1 MLQLFRVMMVLLAAA
16 HLSTTPAITPSWAQ
30 DSEDADPIARAHA
43 TGNLG
48 PAQIKLGDTAVLE
61 LPKGYIYMPSFRY
74 QAIGN
79 KLEIMG
85 SHKVLGA
92 IMAAEGMGNWYI
104 TVTLMDTG
112 HVTSAQVDAL
122 DKSEVL
128 ATLRDLALKN
138 NARRMMAGF
147 TKIDMGNWIEAP
159 RHDAV
164 RKRYTTSARIFETGP
179 TTHDDNFANIDTLL
193 FGRSQVLRMGLRA
206 MLSEHMT
213 YKPRLELLANAVR
226 FEPGHRA
233 EDYVAGTDKAAEHV
247 MDVVF
252 GGRTLAEINTELA
265 EEADAAKRRAAAPR
279 PMDRETQMKLL
290 LAGLL
295 GVVALIAL
303 VVALRGNRGESGA
316 ASAERAY
323 RSAQRR

>member
-1 MLQLFRVMMVLLAAA
+1 MLQLLRIMTVLLAA
-16 HLSTTPAITPSWAQ
+16 HLGTHAVHAQ
-30 DSEDADPIARAHA
+30 DNEDADPIARAHA

-48 PAQIKLGDTAVLE
+48 PAQIKLGDTAILD
-61 LPKGYIYMPSFRY
+61 LPKGYIYVPSFKY

-85 SHKVLGA
+85 SHTVLGA
-92 IMAAEGMGNWYI
+92 VMATEGMGNWYA

-122 DKSEVL
+122 DKGEML
-128 ATLRDLALKN
+128 AAMRALALKN
-138 NARRMMAGF
+138 NAQRMMAGF
-147 TKIDMGNWIEAP
+147 VKIDMGNWIEVP

-164 RKRYTTSARIFETGP
+164 RKRFTTSARIFETGP
-179 TTHDDNFANIDTLL
+179 TMHDDNFANIDTLL
-193 FGRSQVLRMGLRA
+193 FGRSQVIRIGLRA
-206 MLSEHMT
+206 MMAEHQT
-213 YKPRLELLANAVR
+213 YKPRLELLTNAIQ
-226 FEPGHRA
+226 FTPGHRA
-233 EDYVAGTDKAAEHV
+233 EDYVAGKDKAAEHL

-252 GGRTLAEINTELA
+252 GGRTVAEIQTEMT
-265 EEADAAKRRAAAPR
+265 EEADAARRRAAQPR

-303 VVALRGNRGESGA
+303 IVAFRGNRGESGTA
-316 ASAERAY
+316 TAERAY

>member
-1 MLQLFRVMMVLLAAA
+1 MLQLFRGMMVLLAAA
-16 HLSTTPAITPSWAQ
+16 HLGTTSLRAQ

-43 TGNLG
+43 TGNMG
-48 PAQIKLGDTAVLE
+48 PARIMLGDTAVLD
-61 LPKGYIYMPSFRY
+61 LPKGYIYVPSFKY

-85 SHKVLGA
+85 SHTVLGA
-92 IMAAEGMGNWYI
+92 IMATEGTGNWYI
-104 TVTLMDTG
+104 TVTMMDTG
-112 HVTSAQVDAL
+112 HVTPAQVDAL
-122 DKSEVL
+122 DNGEVL
-128 ATLRDLALKN
+128 ATLRALALKN
-138 NARRMMAGF
+138 NVRRMMAGF
-147 TKIDMGNWIEAP
+147 TKIDLGNWIEAP

-164 RKRYTTSARIFETGP
+164 RRRYTTAARIFETGP
-179 TTHDDNFANIDTLL
+179 TTHDDTFANIDTLL
-193 FGRSQVLRMGLRA
+193 FGRSQVIRMGLRA
-206 MLSEHMT
+206 MLAEHLT
-213 YKPRLELLANAVR
+213 FKPRLELLADAVR

-233 EDYVAGTDKAAEHV
+233 EDFVAGTDQVAEHV

-252 GGRTLAEINTELA
+252 GGRTLAEIKTELA
-265 EEADAAKRRAAAPR
+265 EDADAAKRRTAVPR

-303 VVALRGNRGESGA
+303 IVAFRGESGA
-316 ASAERAY
+316 ASGDRAY